1 MKNVEAAGG
10 SINMLVFLALMF
22 SPAMYK
28 RYMLSVNTFASFPSI
43 IIHDRKAVV
52 VLCSAFDALLKDPGS
67 VSSIY
72 M

>member
-1 MKNVEAAGG
+1 
-10 SINMLVFLALMF
+10 
-22 SPAMYK
+22 
-28 RYMLSVNTFASFPSI
+28 MLSVNTFASFPSI